1 MNYLLDNIL
10 IDNGQGVIIN
20 GGNGSV
26 AIGNMIRG
34 TKLGT
39 YVIFDEYL
47 NHFVGIAEIRG

>member
-1 MNYLLDNIL
+1 VNYLLDNIL

-47 NHFVGIAEIRG
+47 NHFEGIAEIRG